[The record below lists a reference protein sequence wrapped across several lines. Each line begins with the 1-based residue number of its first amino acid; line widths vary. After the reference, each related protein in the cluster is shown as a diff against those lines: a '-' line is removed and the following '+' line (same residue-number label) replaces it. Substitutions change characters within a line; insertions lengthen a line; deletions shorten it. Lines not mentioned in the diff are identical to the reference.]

1 MDDDSILVSMP
12 TTKHDQEEG
21 DALVDTHTHT
31 YKGDRVIWQ
40 FWGVFLA
47 GWTFLDFVLCIPV
60 SSALAIIGSRV
71 HVEQHLRWYGVH
83 LTLFNFLNFD

>member
-1 MDDDSILVSMP
+1 MP
-12 TTKHDQEEG
+12 TTKLDQEEG

-31 YKGDRVIWQ
+31 QGTWVIWQ
-40 FWGVFLA
+40 FWGGFLA

>member
-1 MDDDSILVSMP
+1 MP

-31 YKGDRVIWQ
+31 YTGDLGNLAVL
-40 FWGVFLA
+40 GVFLA
-47 GWTFLDFVLCIPV
+47 GWRFILCIPI

-71 HVEQHLRWYGVH
+71 HVERHLRWYGLH